1 MNDVRPIAAFSWL
14 LLSSLCFMAMASGGA
29 FIESELPGE
38 LPVGNAIVA
47 VGLSA
52 LALASVMLSAKGDW
66 QRRVCSGVFFLSLL
80 WLPVSL
86 LLARNLLLNF
96 GGRNGDIWIVF
107 TLAVLALAF
116 GCWLWALTVWM
127 YRLKTRKN

>member
-1 MNDVRPIAAFSWL
+1 MNGERPVAAFAWL
-14 LLSSLCFMAMASGGA
+14 LLASLCFMAIASGGA
-29 FIESELPGE
+29 FIETTLPGG
-38 LPVGNAIVA
+38 LPLGNAIVA
-47 VGLSA
+47 VGLCA
-52 LALASVMLSAKGDW
+52 LALASVMLSPNSGW
-66 QRRVCSGVFFLSLL
+66 QRRVCSGVFILSVL

-107 TLAVLALAF
+107 TLAVLALAL

-127 YRLKTRKN
+127 YRLKARGN